1 MHDSMLCC
9 RLKLIMTV
17 YTVAQGYLQT
27 ALLLMCKLSVLQS
40 HLVEGMVV
48 LSVMTLIEHLQSQT
62 DSRLKVWQR

>member
-1 MHDSMLCC
+1 
-9 RLKLIMTV
+9 MTV